1 MSGSSSPKRRRV
13 RARNSSSRRNP
24 RRHPYRTRLLMK
36 VITGQVVAGEDR
48 AAALRLRLRVR
59 QQVYVR
65 DIAIPLP
72 QAGARE
78 WHNHLLGLLRR
89 RSVTALRLTLGLVF
103 LWFGTLKLLDS
114 SPVTELLKH
123 TYSFLPPDLF
133 APALGAWEVL
143 VGVGLLVK
151 RALRCTLA
159 LLCLH
164 MTGTFVAL
172 LLAPALFFHHG
183 NPLWLTVE
191 GEFVMKNMVL
201 VAAGLVIAGHD
212 VETLGERRRA
222 DAYRVNDDARAR
234 GSALSRK
241 GRRGDLLP
249 ADASRAEPLP

>member
-1 MSGSSSPKRRRV
+1 
-13 RARNSSSRRNP
+13 
-24 RRHPYRTRLLMK
+24 MK
-36 VITGQVVAGEDR
+36 VITGQVVADEDK

-89 RSVTALRLTLGLVF
+89 RSVTALRLTLGLIF
-103 LWFGTLKLLDS
+103 LWFGLLKLFDA
-114 SPVTELLKH
+114 SPVMELLKQ
-123 TYSFLPPDLF
+123 TYSFLPLKLF
-133 APALGAWEVL
+133 ALSLGVWEVL

-151 RALRCTLA
+151 RALRCTLG
-159 LLCLH
+159 LLWLH
-164 MTGTFVAL
+164 MMGTFVAL

-191 GEFVMKNMVL
+191 GEFVLKNMVL

-212 VETLGERRRA
+212 LEPLGEREKI
-222 DAYRVNDDARAR
+222 VARAASDDGR
-234 GSALSRK
+234 EEESLSCQE
-241 GRRGDLLP
+241 G
-249 ADASRAEPLP
+249 

>member
-1 MSGSSSPKRRRV
+1 
-13 RARNSSSRRNP
+13 
-24 RRHPYRTRLLMK
+24 MK
-36 VITGQVVAGEDR
+36 VITGQVVAGEDK

-78 WHNHLLGLLRR
+78 WHNYLLSLLQR
-89 RSVTALRLTLGLVF
+89 RSVTALRLTLGLIF
-103 LWFGTLKLLDS
+103 LWFGVLKLFDA
-114 SPVTELLKH
+114 SPVMEILKH
-123 TYSFLPPDLF
+123 TYSFMPLKLF
-133 APALGAWEVL
+133 ALTLGAWEVL

-159 LLCLH
+159 LLWLH

-201 VAAGLVIAGHD
+201 VAAGLVIAGHN
-212 VETLGERRRA
+212 VESLGERKKA
-222 DAYRVNDDARAR
+222 DAYPMNDE
-234 GSALSRK
+234 GHEL
-241 GRRGDLLP
+241 
-249 ADASRAEPLP
+249 EPLTSRNG